1 VKTTSLRLTDSER
14 DYLTA
19 GAAVLGIKLNADMV
33 TNFSRFA
40 DVLDLW
46 SPRVNLISCGSARE
60 LVERHFLD
68 SLALAPLLPETGRI
82 VDLGSGA
89 GFPGLPLAI
98 ARPQQSLT
106 LVEVRRRRVNFL
118 REVRR
123 TLGLDNVEILEQR
136 AEILP
141 LAYKHRAEGVVSRAV
156 WAEKSLLE
164 IASGWLR
171 PEGRLFW
178 VRSEPLPA
186 GPGIDALIR
195 ERTVRYR
202 IGSDRLRTVEVF
214 RLQPSHCST

>member
-1 VKTTSLRLTDSER
+1 MKTTSLRLTDSER
-14 DYLTA
+14 EYLTA
-19 GAAVLGIKLNADMV
+19 GAAVLGIELDTDTV
-33 TNFSRFA
+33 TNFGRFA

-68 SLALAPLLPETGRI
+68 SLAVAPLLPETGRI

-98 ARPQQSLT
+98 LRPQQNLV

-123 TLGLDNVEILEQR
+123 TLGLDNVEILDRR

-141 LAYKHRAEGVVSRAV
+141 LEYEHQAEGVVSRAV
-156 WAEKSLLE
+156 WSEESILE

-178 VRSEPLPA
+178 MRSEPLPA
-186 GPGIDALIR
+186 SLGVDALIR

-202 IGSDRLRTVEVF
+202 IGSDRLRTVEVLRF
-214 RLQPSHCST
+214 QPPHCST